1 MDFVQRLR
9 YNRFFKTSYADPSEF
24 YDSLIVAPSR
34 IAKVTG
40 INVLSKDYKVFTFRL
55 FTVFVGMVIYFYTSF
70 VTAYQVRRS
79 TEELIFCLVTIG
91 IGFQVPTKVF
101 TCVIYRKEM
110 VWIHQ
115 YARDLYDQECS
126 PRTKTKL
133 MSDIFLVS
141 VIVKVMLLCYAFT
154 SISLILAPL
163 LYTMQTGEKTLPF
176 GFYIPQLDRD
186 TWFGYFCNYAMQI
199 YLTAYVSSLDMGTD
213 CIYMM
218 TLMSSFTQIDLLKMS
233 LVEMN
238 KMIDNED
245 EEIDNFFIRVIKR
258 HQEHLKYL
266 KTVELV
272 YRVNFFLT
280 FACLS
285 SVLVMAMFAALKLSW
300 YQGYVFIAFLSYQLF
315 FGCFLGTLLA
325 MKNEQLQQ
333 AIYKVTW
340 YKLSIPNQKMLQF
353 VLKSSQE
360 SVCMSLIFAPLD
372 MSTYLQVYK
381 SIYSLFTMLLT
392 VEDE

>member
-1 MDFVQRLR
+1 MEIVKRLSKKQL
-9 YNRFFKTSYADPSEF
+9 FQHSYKDPSEYF
-24 YDSLIVAPSR
+24 ASLLVLPNR
-34 IAKVTG
+34 IAGVAG
-40 INVLSKDYKVFTFRL
+40 LNVLSPDFKRFTPNLIGLVLTYVMFAG
-55 FTVFVGMVIYFYTSF
+55 VSI
-70 VTAYQVRRS
+70 VR
-79 TEELIFCLVTIG
+79 
-91 IGFQVPTKVF
+91 
-101 TCVIYRKEM
+101 
-110 VWIHQ
+110 
-115 YARDLYDQECS
+115 
-126 PRTKTKL
+126 
-133 MSDIFLVS
+133 

-154 SISLILAPL
+154 SISLILVPL
-163 LYTMQTGEKTLPF
+163 LYTIQSGEKTLPF

-186 TWFGYFCNYAMQI
+186 TWFGYFCNYAIQI
-199 YLTAYVSSLDMGTD
+199 YLTTYVSSLDMGTD

-245 EEIDNFFIRVIKR
+245 KDLDNFFK
-258 HQEHLKYL
+258 Q
-266 KTVELV
+266 
-272 YRVNFFLT
+272 
-280 FACLS
+280 
-285 SVLVMAMFAALKLSW
+285 LSW

-325 MKNEQLQQ
+325 IKNEQLQHE
-333 AIYKVTW
+333 IYRVTW

-392 VEDE
+392 VEEE

>member
-9 YNRFFKTSYADPSEF
+9 YNRFLKTSYADPSEF

-40 INVLSKDYKVFTFRL
+40 INVLSKDYKVYTFRL

-70 VTAYQVRRS
+70 VTAYQVRHS

-115 YARDLYDQECS
+115 YARDLYHQECS

-154 SISLILAPL
+154 SISLILVPL
-163 LYTMQTGEKTLPF
+163 LYTIQSGEKTLPF

-186 TWFGYFCNYAMQI
+186 TWFGYFCNYAIQI
-199 YLTAYVSSLDMGTD
+199 YLTTYVSSLDMGTD

-245 EEIDNFFIRVIKR
+245 KDLDNFFKQVIKR
-258 HQEHLKYL
+258 HQEHLKY
-266 KTVELV
+266 
-272 YRVNFFLT
+272 FF
-280 FACLS
+280 
-285 SVLVMAMFAALKLSW
+285 
-300 YQGYVFIAFLSYQLF
+300 
-315 FGCFLGTLLA
+315 
-325 MKNEQLQQ
+325 
-333 AIYKVTW
+333 
-340 YKLSIPNQKMLQF
+340 
-353 VLKSSQE
+353 
-360 SVCMSLIFAPLD
+360 
-372 MSTYLQVYK
+372 
-381 SIYSLFTMLLT
+381 
-392 VEDE
+392 